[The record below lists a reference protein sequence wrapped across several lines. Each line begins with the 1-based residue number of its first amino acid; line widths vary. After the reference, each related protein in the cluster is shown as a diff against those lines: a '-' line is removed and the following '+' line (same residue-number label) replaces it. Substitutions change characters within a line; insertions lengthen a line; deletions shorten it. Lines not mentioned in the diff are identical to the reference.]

1 MTGLENSS
9 SNAPN
14 GLGSTEALV
23 VSHLGGPFELKEVQ
37 LKDMRRDEIVVKMI
51 ATGICH
57 TDLATAHVS
66 IYQYLKLFSGFIQGC
81 GRGIFDLPSSRRE
94 Q

>member
-1 MTGLENSS
+1 MTGSENSS

-23 VSHLGGPFELKEVQ
+23 VSQLGGPFELKGVQ

-66 IYQYLKLFSGFIQGC
+66 TYLSVLEIPRRLCSRCLFRDTQAAKLA
-81 GRGIFDLPSSRRE
+81 P
-94 Q
+94 

>member
-1 MTGLENSS
+1 MAGSENSS

-23 VSHLGGPFELKEVQ
+23 VSQLGGPFELKEVQ
-37 LKDMRRDEIVVKMI
+37 LKDMRSDEIVVKMI

-66 IYQYLKLFSGFIQGC
+66 AYQYLGFLGGFVQSAG
-81 GRGIFDLPSSRRE
+81 
-94 Q
+94 